1 MLYRLRNKQK
11 HYLISLVFSILSNIS
26 NNSDFLKVFLSFL
39 LNFQRLFLVTSGTFF
54 LFSSSSAVIFCRS
67 CSLSSSY
74 QYVNSKKWRWPKNEE
89 DLKNEDNLKNEDDLK
104 IEDNLKN
111 EDDLKNED
119 NLKNENDLKNEDDIK
134 IKMTLKMRTTSKIK
148 MT

>member
-1 MLYRLRNKQK
+1 MSPKKCGSKNFWLQNTSGSNKFLGQEIFGSKEMAMAFFGNHISKCNKLSKNIRPIQAIEVLYRLRNKQK

-74 QYVNSKKWRWPKNEE
+74 QYVNSKK
-89 DLKNEDNLKNEDDLK
+89 
-104 IEDNLKN
+104 
-111 EDDLKNED
+111 
-119 NLKNENDLKNEDDIK
+119 
-134 IKMTLKMRTTSKIK
+134 
-148 MT
+148 